1 MNAALTVSRNNQG
14 TYMTIESQGDID
26 GIMNAGRVVAR
37 VRDTMLS
44 AVEPGMTTAELDEL
58 GGALLERLG
67 ARSAPRV
74 TYNFP
79 GATCISINEEA
90 AHGIPGKRII
100 QAGDIVNID
109 VSAELE
115 GYFADTGGTIVVPP
129 VTKIK
134 ARLCHA
140 TQLALKH
147 ALAEARAGAPI
158 NRIGKAIQRT
168 AKSHGFK
175 TIRNLA
181 GHGIGRSLHEE
192 PDGIVSYFDRHDTRR
207 LRLGQVIAIEPFL
220 STKSTAVTEA
230 DDGWTLV
237 GHPANLSAQYE
248 HTIIV
253 TRGAPIVATLS
264 EAQA

>member
-1 MNAALTVSRNNQG
+1 
-14 TYMTIESQGDID
+14 MTIENQSDID
-26 GIMNAGRVVAR
+26 GIMNAGWVVAR

-44 AVEPGMTTAELDEL
+44 AIEPGMTTAELDEL
-58 GGALLERLG
+58 GGVLLESLG

-79 GATCISINEEA
+79 GATCISINEQA
-90 AHGIPGKRII
+90 AHGIPGKRVI

-109 VSAELE
+109 VSAEFE

-129 VTKIK
+129 ATKIK

-140 TQLALKH
+140 TQVALKH

-175 TIRNLA
+175 TIKNLA

-192 PDGIVSYFDRHDTRR
+192 PEGIVSYFDRHDTRR
-207 LRLGQVIAIEPFL
+207 IQFGQVIAIEPFL
-220 STKSTAVTEA
+220 STRSTSVTEA

-264 EAQA
+264 SAGG

>member
-1 MNAALTVSRNNQG
+1 
-14 TYMTIESQGDID
+14 MTIKNQKDID
-26 GIMNAGRVVAR
+26 GIMSAGRVVAT
-37 VRDTMLS
+37 VRDTMLNS
-44 AVEPGMTTAELDEL
+44 VEPGMTTAELDRL
-58 GGALLERLG
+58 GGELLENLG
-67 ARSAPRV
+67 ASSAPMV

-79 GATCISINEEA
+79 GFTCISINEQA
-90 AHGIPGKRII
+90 AHGIPGKRTI

-109 VSAELE
+109 VSAEFE

-129 VTKIK
+129 ATKIK
-134 ARLCHA
+134 KRLCHA
-140 TQLALKH
+140 TRLALKR

-158 NRIGKAIQRT
+158 NRIGKVIERT

-192 PDGIVSYFDRHDTRR
+192 PEGIVSYFEHRDTRR
-207 LRLGQVIAIEPFL
+207 LKLGQVIAIEPFL
-220 STKSTAVTEA
+220 STKSTSVREA

-253 TRGAPIVATLS
+253 TRNTPIVATLS
-264 EAQA
+264 ATSG

>member
-1 MNAALTVSRNNQG
+1 MTV
-14 TYMTIESQGDID
+14 ESQHDID
-26 GIMNAGRVVAR
+26 GILNTGRIVAH
-37 VRDTMLS
+37 VRDAMLS
-44 AVEPGMTTAELDEL
+44 AIEPGVTTAELDKLGCEL
-58 GGALLERLG
+58 LDRFG

-90 AHGIPGKRII
+90 AHGIPGTRVIK
-100 QAGDIVNID
+100 AGDVVNVD
-109 VSAELE
+109 VSAELD

-129 VTKIK
+129 VTSVK

-140 TQLALKH
+140 TRLALKN
-147 ALAEARAGAPI
+147 ALAEARADAPI
-158 NRIGKAIQRT
+158 NRIGKAIQLT

-175 TIRNLA
+175 VIRNLA
-181 GHGIGRSLHEE
+181 GHGIGRSLHEAPE
-192 PDGIVSYFDRHDTRR
+192 SIVGYFDPFDKRQ
-207 LRLGQVIAIEPFL
+207 LKLGQVIAIEPFL
-220 STKSTAVTEA
+220 STRSTQVTEA

-264 EAQA
+264 AACG